1 MAIRPIRRFGDPVLR
16 TVADPVTSFD
26 AELRALVA
34 DLLDTLLGVPG
45 RAGVAAPQ
53 IGVGAR
59 VFAFDAD
66 GRRGHVVNPTIELAG
81 DPQVD
86 DEACLSVP
94 DLAFPTARAGS
105 ATVRGFDQHGQP
117 VTVAGSGF
125 LARALQHETDHLDGR
140 LYLDLL
146 SGQVRREA
154 MRAVRAAPW
163 ARPAGAA
170 AADATAPR

>member
-1 MAIRPIRRFGDPVLR
+1 MAIRPIRLLGDPVLR

-53 IGVGAR
+53 IGVSAR
-59 VFAFDAD
+59 VFAFAA
-66 GRRGHVVNPTIELAG
+66 GGERGHVVNPTIELAG

-86 DEACLSVP
+86 DEGCLSVP
-94 DLAFPTARAGS
+94 DLAFPTQRAGH
-105 ATVRGFDQHGQP
+105 ATVRGFDQHGEP
-117 VTVAGSGF
+117 VIVAGSGM

-140 LYLDLL
+140 LYLDALQ
-146 SGQVRREA
+146 GQTRRQA
-154 MRAVRAAPW
+154 LRAVRTARW
-163 ARPAGAA
+163 A
-170 AADATAPR
+170 ATAPR